1 MPYCAVA
8 QRVTQKES
16 WQICDVQVK
25 VFPFQHK
32 HDGAQG
38 MVETC
43 SPDTTIVIEGI
54 PEDVDED
61 HLKFYLDKVTGLDEG
76 EEFALYH
83 KETVAVM
90 VLLGEAVG

>member
-16 WQICDVQVK
+16 WQICEVQVK

-32 HDGAQG
+32 RDGAQG
-38 MVETC
+38 MVEKC
-43 SPDTTIVIEGI
+43 CPDTTIVIEGI
-54 PEDVDED
+54 PNDVNEE
-61 HLKFYLDKVTGLDEG
+61 HLKFYLEKVTRLEEG

-90 VLLGEAVG
+90 VLLGETAG